1 MDKVIQWHPA
11 FCAAMEHYFLHKP
24 IVLEFQKEY
33 NLSTKPLQVDLLII
47 KKGDDTVLDSAIG
60 RDFRK
65 YNIFEYKSP
74 DDKLNIDTLY
84 KLTAYGCLYKADG
97 KFVNEIKAEEITLTL
112 MRDTCPKSLLKALE
126 KEGKLVR
133 SNTRG
138 VYFITEMLFPVRII
152 VTGELPA
159 TEAGALKYLS
169 RNLTK
174 KDAAEFVK
182 MTKQAAGEY
191 EEILID
197 SIMQVSISA
206 NRQVYEEAKK
216 EDITMCEALKDLM
229 QEEIKAGRDEGRE
242 EGREEGRKEG
252 REEGREEGRK
262 EGREETIYGLV
273 SEGDLSPEK
282 GAQKLGVSVEQLR
295 ADMDTHGFHI

>member
-33 NLSTKPLQVDLLII
+33 NLSTKPLQD
-47 KKGDDTVLDSAIG
+47 DDTVLDSAIG

-174 KDAAEFVK
+174 KDAAEFVR

-242 EGREEGRKEG
+242 EGRK
-252 REEGREEGRK
+252 
-262 EGREETIYGLV
+262 ETIYGLV

-282 GAQKLGVSVEQLR
+282 GAQKLGVSVEQLK